1 MEKQLILV
9 TVSGPDKPGITA
21 KLTQKISAN
30 AHFIEDMGQSVT
42 HGLLSLSI
50 LIRMNT
56 SNGSHLLKDLLFEAK
71 KLGLA
76 LDFEAIE
83 DESLQLKSEQNNRF
97 IISCVHFEKIPSHFI
112 ASVAHE
118 LSSHNINIIR
128 IDNKSTPDFR
138 ALDIVASAPN
148 ESSWA
153 ALKLKLIHIGKIN
166 QTDLAIIKDDVFR
179 YNKRLIVFDMDS
191 TLIQSEVI
199 EEIADYCGVKDEV
212 SKITSLAMNG
222 KINFD
227 ESLKQ
232 RVALLE
238 GLPQEKLAEIAKN
251 IQLNSG
257 VEKFI
262 KVVKQLGFKTAVI
275 SGGFSYFTQI
285 IKVQLG
291 LDYAFANDL
300 EIQNGKLTGRVT
312 GTIINAEQKA
322 TLVRLISQQES
333 IDLKQVV
340 AIGDGANDIP
350 MLSIAGMGIAFHA
363 KEIVKEKTQHQMSYG
378 PMTSILSFLG
388 IPENFGE

>member
-83 DESLQLKSEQNNRF
+83 DESLQLKKEQNNRF
-97 IISCVHFEKIPSHFI
+97 IISCVHFEKIPSNFI

-128 IDNKSTPDFR
+128 IDNKSTPDFK

-153 ALKLKLIHIGKIN
+153 SLKLKLIHIGKIN

-199 EEIADYCGVKDEV
+199 EEIAQYCGVKDEV